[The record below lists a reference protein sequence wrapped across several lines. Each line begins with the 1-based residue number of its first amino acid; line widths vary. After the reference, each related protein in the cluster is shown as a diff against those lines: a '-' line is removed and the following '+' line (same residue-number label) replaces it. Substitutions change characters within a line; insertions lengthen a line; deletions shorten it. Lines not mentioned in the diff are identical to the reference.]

1 MITKNELKN
10 LLNKLDNAVDRF
22 IVAGLFYGLN
32 ESDNREQLL
41 SIKSASVD
49 LENSTLTL
57 PNGRVVVMDQLLKE
71 VTAEAMNQK
80 IYKKMGTIAKT
91 TNEDYEFNLS
101 SEYVIKVRPTARNNN
116 GTEPLTNA
124 GFKTRIRA
132 ISEFLLGDTSL
143 TPSILKTSGAFSLLK
158 EQDKKWT
165 VREAEVF
172 LKENGLSIRRNNL
185 MELLKKI

>member
-1 MITKNELKN
+1 MITKIELKN
-10 LLNKLDNAVDRF
+10 LLNKLDNAVDKF

-71 VTAEAMNQK
+71 VTTEAMNQK
-80 IYKKMGTIAKT
+80 VYRKMGTIAKT
-91 TNEDYEFNLS
+91 TNEDYEFNLA
-101 SEYVIKVRPTARNNN
+101 SEYIIKVRPTARNNN

-132 ISEFLLGDTSL
+132 ISEFLVGDTSL
-143 TPSILKTSGAFSLLK
+143 TPSILKTSGAFSLLQEK
-158 EQDKKWT
+158 NKSWT
-165 VREAEVF
+165 VREAEAF
-172 LKENGLSIRRNNL
+172 LKENGLSLRRNNL
-185 MELLKKI
+185 MELLKKL

>member
-1 MITKNELKN
+1 MITKIELRN
-10 LLNKLDNAVDRF
+10 LLNKLDNAVDKF

-57 PNGRVVVMDQLLKE
+57 PNGRVVVMDQLLKKIT
-71 VTAEAMNQK
+71 VEAMAQK
-80 IYKKMGTIAKT
+80 VYRKMGTIAKT
-91 TNEDYEFNLS
+91 TNEDYEFNPA
-101 SEYVIKVRPTARNNN
+101 SEYIIKVRPTARNNN

-132 ISEFLLGDTSL
+132 ISEFLVGDTSL
-143 TPSILKTSGAFSLLK
+143 TPNILKTSGAFSLLQEK
-158 EQDKKWT
+158 NKSWT
-165 VREAEVF
+165 VREAEAF
-172 LKENGLSIRRNNL
+172 LKENGLSLRRNNL
-185 MELLKKI
+185 MELLKKL